1 MSDKGGAEIE
11 GPGGGLE
18 TVLDRKSKTKK
29 PKMYRVLLHN
39 DDYTTMEF
47 VIWVLQ
53 EVFHKTESQATHL
66 MLTIHHK
73 GQGVA
78 GVYTRDLAETKVA
91 QVTDFAREQGMPLL
105 TTTEPDE

>member
-1 MSDKGGAEIE
+1 VAGEQRPDTE
-11 GPGGGLE
+11 GPGGGSE
-18 TVLDRKSKTKK
+18 TVLERKAKTKK

-53 EVFHKTESQATHL
+53 EVFHKTESQASHL

-73 GQGVA
+73 GLGVG
-78 GVYTRDLAETKVA
+78 GVYTRDLAETKVT
-91 QVTDFAREQGMPLL
+91 QVTEFAREHGMPLL